1 MKSIFNDIGN
11 KAILEYNKL
20 SIDFLEHFIVNI
32 TSKEIKQAFDEAYK
46 TFEYSFKRFCKKN
59 TDSLEYEKIKF
70 INLIINPQN
79 NRNKKNTCIIN
90 KTGKKNIQFIPYPL
104 LKEPNLKFSIN
115 SDLNNDIS
123 QIIKIIMQNYEDNY
137 YDIVE
142 KKKKSIEMNII
153 KENDESVQIF
163 EKTSFTTKQL
173 VVYEI
178 MRFLFRHH
186 FFFNSLLFRYYKS
199 EKYYMND
206 LLKLKKMREENLS
219 GLGVIVIK
227 LKKEISKNNYIEILP
242 RFLYLYLLNAPATK
256 KAINYTINN
265 KIKKN
270 NNDSDDDYDNKKNK
284 NKKKI
289 KSYNSSKKVKHKN
302 SDRHSSSKKSK
313 GNLKLEKNNP
323 NSKSNYAINKVKLK
337 EFIDTKSDFLVF
349 EHDNDSEDEDD
360 KDNDD
365 NYFSDDD

>member
-1 MKSIFNDIGN
+1 M
-11 KAILEYNKL
+11 
-20 SIDFLEHFIVNI
+20 
-32 TSKEIKQAFDEAYK
+32 
-46 TFEYSFKRFCKKN
+46 
-59 TDSLEYEKIKF
+59 
-70 INLIINPQN
+70 
-79 NRNKKNTCIIN
+79 
-90 KTGKKNIQFIPYPL
+90 
-104 LKEPNLKFSIN
+104 
-115 SDLNNDIS
+115 
-123 QIIKIIMQNYEDNY
+123 NY
-137 YDIVE
+137 
-142 KKKKSIEMNII
+142 
-153 KENDESVQIF
+153 
-163 EKTSFTTKQL
+163 
-173 VVYEI
+173 
-178 MRFLFRHH
+178 
-186 FFFNSLLFRYYKS
+186 
-199 EKYYMND
+199 
-206 LLKLKKMREENLS
+206 LLKLKKLRDENSS

-256 KAINYTINN
+256 KKINYTINN

-270 NNDSDDDYDNKKNK
+270 NNDYDDDYDNKKNK

-302 SDRHSSSKKSK
+302 SDRHSSSKKLK
-313 GNLKLEKNNP
+313 ENLKLEKNNP